1 MTDGENV
8 MALPGVKLN
17 DGSASEE
24 IVRFLETV
32 LEHARAGRVVSV
44 GCAWVTPHGAV
55 DLGHSWSGLPTRF
68 QQLAADLLLLR
79 AAEKLCDDD

>member
-1 MTDGENV
+1 MPSDETV
-8 MALPGVKLN
+8 VAMPGVKLN
-17 DGSASEE
+17 NGAASEE

-32 LEHARAGRVVSV
+32 LEHARAGRVASI